1 MQETRQMILET
12 LRERGQATVDDLVN
26 AITARTAHE
35 ITAVTVRHHLDILRG
50 EDLVTA
56 PDIRHRGAPGRPQYV
71 YALTEKATDYFPN
84 NYQNLASALLNEIKA
99 TLPPS
104 QINVIVENM
113 ADQMASAVHKTDL
126 PIELRLDQVVA
137 YLNKQG
143 YDASWEQNAEG
154 YILRTHNCPYRQ
166 IVDQHEELCGLDAR
180 LIAALVGIVPR
191 RLGSIAQ
198 NDNSCTFLLPAAPGS

>member
-1 MQETRQMILET
+1 MQETRQVILET
-12 LRERGQATVDDLVN
+12 LHERGEATVDELVN
-26 AITARTAHE
+26 AIGARIDHE

-56 PDIRHRGAPGRPQYV
+56 PDIRHRGAPGRPQHV
-71 YALTEKATDYFPN
+71 YALTERALDYFPN

-113 ADQMASAVHKTDL
+113 ADQMATAVHMPDL
-126 PIELRLDQVVA
+126 PIEARLDQVVA

-143 YDASWEQNAEG
+143 YDATWETGAEG
-154 YILRTHNCPYRQ
+154 YILSTRNCPYRQ
-166 IVDQHEELCGLDAR
+166 IVDEHEELCGLD
-180 LIAALVGIVPR
+180 
-191 RLGSIAQ
+191 
-198 NDNSCTFLLPAAPGS
+198 